1 MEMNGTSVGNKG
13 LRNGREHWNKIPEP
27 NNGICSE
34 APLSPTA
41 SRKEKCSPSH
51 SRRSHSSSKGGSSSR
66 TKVPQSFG
74 YIKRTN
80 GTVMANNIGQEGHQ
94 QILMGQQSGNRTAH
108 VSAVPRTGKIKVS
121 GGTQTCSTDLQSKT
135 HQNSQHRSFSL
146 TGPGAAQLSQSI
158 RERLSTGSH
167 SLPKPG
173 TDLHIFHHRMSSRA
187 SAKLNDG
194 SLSDTQTYAEVKPD
208 YGSYAMW
215 LKHSNTAVSRLSEG
229 DSLESLQISQ
239 ATGLRN
245 HKLQLQRDSFT
256 NSPRL
261 NRSNSIRST
270 KSEKMYPSL
279 LSRGVDMEI
288 EPYYC
293 LPVGTQMQLAS
304 GSVPW
309 SQPTSPTPPNRSFT
323 GPLSPTHNIGQR
335 LPYQKKNDE
344 GNVL

>member
-1 MEMNGTSVGNKG
+1 MLTNFSKILSKEYTTCVF
-13 LRNGREHWNKIPEP
+13 LRIWIYLNHIF
-27 NNGICSE
+27 IFSE
-34 APLSPTA
+34 
-41 SRKEKCSPSH
+41 
-51 SRRSHSSSKGGSSSR
+51 
-66 TKVPQSFG
+66 
-74 YIKRTN
+74 
-80 GTVMANNIGQEGHQ
+80 
-94 QILMGQQSGNRTAH
+94 
-108 VSAVPRTGKIKVS
+108 
-121 GGTQTCSTDLQSKT
+121 T

-173 TDLHIFHHRMSSRA
+173 TDLHIFHHRISSRA

-261 NRSNSIRST
+261 NRSNSIR
-270 KSEKMYPSL
+270 
-279 LSRGVDMEI
+279 
-288 EPYYC
+288 
-293 LPVGTQMQLAS
+293 
-304 GSVPW
+304 
-309 SQPTSPTPPNRSFT
+309 
-323 GPLSPTHNIGQR
+323 
-335 LPYQKKNDE
+335 
-344 GNVL
+344 